1 MRIDKKSTIKR
12 CRKKQNYKHWQQRN
26 KRVQQRNK
34 QMRQNIMLLEDVS
47 FVLILPNVQ
56 VMLNKMQPIV
66 RLTDRNDL
74 PKKYLGR
81 YIKNT
86 INKL

>member
-1 MRIDKKSTIKR
+1 MRRCNAFPQNITEIWKLQHMSKHVQHRSKHVQHRDKR
-12 CRKKQNYKHWQQRN
+12 
-26 KRVQQRNK
+26 
-34 QMRQNIMLLEDVS
+34 MRHNIMLLEYVS

-74 PKKYLGR
+74 PEKYLGDILR
-81 YIKNT
+81 I
-86 INKL
+86 L